1 MKYEPA
7 DVFFIAGEPSGDL
20 QAALLASELRRRAP
34 ALRITG
40 IGGPKLAQAGA
51 SVIYDSSELASIGP
65 LSAIPLIPRLLGV
78 LLALTRNLTRR
89 PPGLLVPV
97 DAGGFNIPLLRRL
110 RRHGYAGRVLY
121 YFPPGAW
128 VDNERQAR
136 AVAECSLPLTPFSHQ
151 RDFYRGLGLP
161 VEYFGHPLV
170 SLIHERPAQPPA
182 SVAPQVGLLPGSR
195 REEVARHVP
204 VLAAAARELEQRAG
218 ARFTIV
224 ASSAKRAEQIAR
236 CWADAGGPPT
246 ARIANETVAQAL
258 LPVDLALVA
267 SGTAVLEAAL
277 LGVPQ
282 VTFYTVSAAQ
292 YRIALRKLPA
302 GMQSITLPNL
312 VLRRAIVPE
321 LIQDNF
327 TAAHIVSESMRLLQD
342 GSSAREQQL
351 AYRQLRSALGPADAL
366 TRIGEFA
373 ARFMAQSA

>member
-20 QAALLASELRRRAP
+20 QASLLATELRRRAP
-34 ALRITG
+34 QLNIAG

-51 SVIYDSSELASIGP
+51 NVVYDSSELASIGP
-65 LSAIPLIPRLLGV
+65 LSAIPLIPRLLGI
-78 LLALTRNLTRR
+78 LLALTSDLTRR

-97 DAGGFNIPLLRRL
+97 DAGGFNIPLLRRV
-110 RRHGYAGRVLY
+110 RRRGYAGRVLY

-136 AVAECSLPLTPFSHQ
+136 AVAECSMPLTPFSHQ

-170 SLIHERPAQPPA
+170 SLIKERPARPPA
-182 SVAPQVGLLPGSR
+182 TATPQVGLLPGSR
-195 REEVARHVP
+195 REEVARHLP
-204 VLAAAARELEQRAG
+204 VLAAAARELEKRAG

-224 ASSAKRAEQIAR
+224 ASSAKRAQQIAR
-236 CWADAGGPPT
+236 GWAETDGPSS
-246 ARIANETVAQAL
+246 ARIVDETVAQAL

-282 VTFYTVSAAQ
+282 VTFYTLSATQ
-292 YRIALRKLPA
+292 YRIAIRKLPA
-302 GMQSITLPNL
+302 GMQWITLPNL
-312 VLRRAIVPE
+312 VMRRAIVPE

-327 TAAHIVSESMRLLQD
+327 TADHLVSESMRLLQD
-342 GSSAREQQL
+342 SSAAREQL
-351 AYRQLRSALGPADAL
+351 NDYRDLRAALGPPDAL
-366 TRIGEFA
+366 ARIGEFA
-373 ARFMAQSA
+373 ARFAARSA